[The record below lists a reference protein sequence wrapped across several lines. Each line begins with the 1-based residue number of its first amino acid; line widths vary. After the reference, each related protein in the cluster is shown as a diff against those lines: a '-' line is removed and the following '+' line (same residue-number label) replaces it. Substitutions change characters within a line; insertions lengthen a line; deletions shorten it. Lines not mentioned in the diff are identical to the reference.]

1 MKFNLSNNTWSIED
15 EIVGSGNKVISRF
28 YLHPEIEVRKSEKGM
43 TLSKN
48 HIDLVDFIYDCKLD
62 LQLVN
67 TFYHDQ
73 FGVNKANKCIQ
84 VSGISPSKME
94 VKFKI
99 L

>member
-1 MKFNLSNNTWSIED
+1 
-15 EIVGSGNKVISRF
+15 
-28 YLHPEIEVRKSEKGM
+28 M

-48 HIDLVDFIYDCKLD
+48 HIDLVDFIYDCKLG
-62 LQLVN
+62 LQLID

-73 FGVNKANKCIQ
+73 FGVNKANKCIH

-94 VKFKI
+94 VKFEI